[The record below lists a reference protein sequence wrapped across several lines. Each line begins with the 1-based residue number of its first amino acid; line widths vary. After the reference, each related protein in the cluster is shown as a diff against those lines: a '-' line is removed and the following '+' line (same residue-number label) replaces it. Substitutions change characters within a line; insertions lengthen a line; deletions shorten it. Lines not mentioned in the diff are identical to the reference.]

1 MGAWQRSVGC
11 PFLAGTGTGKAWW
24 SASPAPE
31 RCRPTKQAGM
41 KHDPSRSRFNSTH
54 RARAR
59 SRAMAGSTYG
69 TPDHAQLWARTDPL
83 NLWNVRGRR
92 RIDHRDAPDDGLLV
106 PFPISHVT
114 RSAKW
119 PSTAVVADH

>member
-1 MGAWQRSVGC
+1 
-11 PFLAGTGTGKAWW
+11 
-24 SASPAPE
+24 
-31 RCRPTKQAGM
+31 M

-69 TPDHAQLWARTDPL
+69 TPDHAQLWARTDSL

-92 RIDHRDAPDDGLLV
+92 RIDHRAAPDDGLLV
-106 PFPISHVT
+106 PFPFSQVT

-119 PSTAVVADH
+119 PSTAVVADTDRKSTRLTSSPSYAHLMTCYAL